1 MNLVR
6 RIGQAAA
13 TTAVSLTVALTLPV
27 TAAHAAC
34 DPNDP
39 YPPEECK
46 PPVTPVVEPFHVQK
60 PPVTA
65 VQNNEFSRPPATDNA
80 AQLPFTG
87 SDVVMPLAG
96 TGAALVIA
104 GGLTLVA
111 VRRRRASA

>member
-1 MNLVR
+1 MNVVR
-6 RIGQAAA
+6 RLGQAAA
-13 TTAVSLTVALTLPV
+13 TTAVSLTVAVTLPV

-46 PPVTPVVEPFHVQK
+46 PPVQPVVQPFHVEK
-60 PPVTA
+60 PPA
-65 VQNNEFSRPPATDNA
+65 VLGNEFSRPPATNDTAN
-80 AQLPFTG
+80 LPFTG